1 MPTTPPARVPVAQP
15 DLMSPEQG
23 SPGRLS
29 YRGPQGGQLPLG
41 PGEGRDTP
49 TLVLCLGL
57 TGSRGSQR
65 RLEGLEVP
73 APLLGS
79 PRQPGLDTPQ
89 APQGP
94 FAYPVPEPGGP
105 IPRGT
110 AERGQGW
117 PGCQLGPRRFWGVRW
132 VVGLPYRAGLAGRGR
147 PCVGCGCTP
156 CSSPL
161 SRLLQP
167 P

>member
-57 TGSRGSQR
+57 TGSRGNQR

-94 FAYPVPEPGGP
+94 SLHTQSLSLGVLVLGGP
-105 IPRGT
+105 LREARG
-110 AERGQGW
+110 GQAASW
-117 PGCQLGPRRFWGVRW
+117 APGASGE
-132 VVGLPYRAGLAGRGR
+132 
-147 PCVGCGCTP
+147 
-156 CSSPL
+156 
-161 SRLLQP
+161 
-167 P
+167 